1 MSEITSP
8 AKSAVQYGVIFGIIM
23 ILQFVITYALGI
35 DLITNKTLGL
45 VYNLLNF
52 LFLPII
58 LIAIALHNYKKNIN
72 NGFLS
77 FAQGLKAGVTVTV
90 IAGLVFA
97 IFNIIFNIIFPEY
110 AIEILSKT
118 KQVMI
123 ETNPSMTQEQL
134 DMSISMVEKFSS
146 PYITA
151 PVTIAMYAFIG
162 LIYSLIISAIL
173 KNDRPQGY

>member
-8 AKSAVQYGVIFGIIM
+8 AKSAVQYGVIFGVIM
-23 ILQFVITYALGI
+23 ILEFVITYSLGI
-35 DLITNKTLGL
+35 DLIENKTLGL

-58 LIAIALHNYKKNIN
+58 LIVIALNNFKKNVN
-72 NGFLS
+72 NGFMS

-90 IAGLVFA
+90 IAGLIYA
-97 IFNIIFNIIFPEY
+97 IFNVIFNLIFPEF
-110 AIEILSKT
+110 AIEVMSKT

-123 ETNPSMTQEQL
+123 EANPNLTQEQL
-134 DMSISMVEKFSS
+134 DMSIAMAEKFSS
-146 PYITA
+146 PFITA
-151 PVTIAMYAFIG
+151 PVTVAMYAFIG

-173 KNDRPQGY
+173 KNDQPQGY